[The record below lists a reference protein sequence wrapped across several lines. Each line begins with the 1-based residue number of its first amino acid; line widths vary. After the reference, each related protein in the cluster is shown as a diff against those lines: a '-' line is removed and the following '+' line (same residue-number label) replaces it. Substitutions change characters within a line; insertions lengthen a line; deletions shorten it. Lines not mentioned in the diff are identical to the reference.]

1 MANKFPKNRH
11 WSGNDKKCPDC
22 QEDLPTS
29 SHIPDRIHGGKLLM
43 DPICIGL
50 AHFAVCP
57 AKKTQQE
64 IISTR
69 NNWEKN
75 NVWFAEEVAKQKA
88 QGLNPTKES
97 VIESLKKQKKY
108 YDFGTSQ
115 QHNNTSLLGEKNLE
129 VFSEGPKWDPNKLG
143 PLTEERLQNLEATVA
158 ELYRMVKILVQR
170 TEPVG

>member
-11 WSGNDKKCPDC
+11 WSGNVKKCPDC

-115 QHNNTSLLGEKNLE
+115 QHNSNTSLLGEKNLA
-129 VFSEGPKWDPNKLG
+129 V
-143 PLTEERLQNLEATVA
+143 LTDSDLSPSQTIDYDSLVNDIKEIK
-158 ELYRMVKILVQR
+158 RMIKILVQR

>member
-115 QHNNTSLLGEKNLE
+115 QHNSNTSLLGEKNALTQQAQSSGPGSLS
-129 VFSEGPKWDPNKLG
+129 FS
-143 PLTEERLQNLEATVA
+143 
-158 ELYRMVKILVQR
+158 
-170 TEPVG
+170 